1 MQDPFN
7 QEDRPRKRSNLLLR
21 LDSWINSSLWSALF
35 EAGETWEEITI
46 FFRRFRVRGV
56 QKIVFELLG
65 EAMTLGTAGS
75 VLLLALAL
83 PAFNATE
90 GDWRAQDD
98 YAVTFLDR
106 YGNEIGHRGIIHE
119 GSVAVDQLPDTL
131 IKSVVATEDRRFFE
145 HYGID
150 FIGLFRAMV
159 TNAQAHGVV
168 QGGSTIT
175 QQLAKNVFLSN
186 ERTLERKVK
195 EAFLAIWLECHLTK
209 KQILGM
215 YLDRMYMGGGTFGVA
230 AAAQYYFGKDVRDID
245 LAESAML
252 AGLFKAPSKYAPSVN
267 LPAARA
273 RADQVLTNL
282 VQANLMTEG
291 QVVGARLHPA
301 NVVDRGLQQSPDYFL
316 DWAYQEVKRIAIEHH
331 IRQHTL
337 IVKTTVDT
345 NIQQTADEALETS
358 LRQYGEQYH
367 VSQGAIVVHGKRRQ
381 QSRRGARD
389 GRRAR
394 LRREPVQPR
403 HQRAPAAR
411 LLLQGLCLLDG
422 DGARI
427 HAAVDDLGRAD
438 HLERMVAAK
447 LRAQLRG
454 QGDADEGAR
463 PVHQHGAGAPCPRLS
478 RHHGDRRDGE
488 ADGGGVAGRDRQDH
502 GARHVGADAA
512 RPDDRLR
519 RLPRGRHGVAAPRHR
534 PDPRLFRRRALR
546 PSPRQPAAK
555 AGAVERGG
563 RRDEPD
569 PVPDPE
575 WGTGRRAKLDGIRT
589 AGKTGTTQDYRD
601 GWFCGFTG
609 NYTAVVWI
617 GNDNY
622 TPSNR
627 MTGGTLPA
635 MTWKKVM
642 EYANQGVELRPIPG
656 IDNPLPDAKQREKF
670 LADARK
676 GVDGME
682 PLQRPRMLSHD
693 MTALLRRIAADLDN
707 AKPLKKPVQQVAST
721 APVAPP
727 PNPERASW
735 DIP

>member
-7 QEDRPRKRSNLLLR
+7 QEDRPRKRSNILLR
-21 LDSWINSSLWSALF
+21 IDSWIDSTLWSAFF
-35 EAGETWEEITI
+35 EAGQTWEEITI
-46 FFRRFRVRGV
+46 FFRRFRVRGA
-56 QKIVFELLG
+56 KKAVFEILG
-65 EAMTLGTAGS
+65 EAMTLGVAGS

-83 PAFNATE
+83 PAFQATQ
-90 GDWRAQDD
+90 GDWRAQDN

-106 YGNEIGHRGIIHE
+106 YGNEIGHRGVIHE
-119 GSVAVDQLPDTL
+119 DSVPLDQLPDTL

-150 FIGLFRAMV
+150 FVGLFRAMV

-195 EAFLAIWLECHLTK
+195 EAFLAIWLESNLTK
-209 KQILGM
+209 KQILAM

-273 RADQVLTNL
+273 RADQVLSNL
-282 VQANLMTEG
+282 VQADLMTEG

-301 NVVDRGLQQSPDYFL
+301 SVMDRGEIQAPDYFL
-316 DWAYQEVKRIAIEHH
+316 DWAYDRVRQIAINHR

-337 IVKTTVDT
+337 IVRTTVDT
-345 NIQQTADEALETS
+345 NLQHAADEALETS

-367 VSQGAIVVHGKRRQ
+367 VSQGAIVLMENGGSDPGAVRAMVGGRDYGESQFNRATNALRQPGSSFKIYVYSTAMEHGFTPKSTISDGPITWNGWSPRNYERTYEGKVTLTEALAK
-381 QSRRGARD
+381 SINTVPVRLARD
-389 GRRAR
+389 YLGTKAIAATARAMGV
-394 LRREPVQPR
+394 ES
-403 HQRAPAAR
+403 
-411 LLLQGLCLLDG
+411 
-422 DGARI
+422 
-427 HAAVDDLGRAD
+427 
-438 HLERMVAAK
+438 
-447 LRAQLRG
+447 
-454 QGDADEGAR
+454 
-463 PVHQHGAGAPCPRLS
+463 PVHTDKTMALGTSALTPLDQTTAYGVFPAGGMQS
-478 RHHGDRRDGE
+478 
-488 ADGGGVAGRDRQDH
+488 
-502 GARHVGADAA
+502 
-512 RPDDRLR
+512 
-519 RLPRGRHGVAAPRHR
+519 GRHGIDQILDYSGDVLYDHTRDNPALKRVLPSEVA
-534 PDPRLFRRRALR
+534 
-546 PSPRQPAAK
+546 
-555 AGAVERGG
+555 
-563 RRDEPD
+563 DEMNQMLLTI
-569 PVPDPE
+569 PE
-575 WGTGRRAKLDGIRT
+575 WGTGRRAKLDGIKT

-609 NYTAVVWI
+609 NYTSVVWI

-656 IDNPLPDAKQREKF
+656 IPDPLPDTEERRKF
-670 LADARK
+670 LANAAQ
-676 GVDGME
+676 GIDGME
-682 PLQRPRMLSHD
+682 PLQRPRMLGRG
-693 MTALLRRIAADLDN
+693 TTTLLRAIAQDLDD
-707 AKPLKKPVQQVAST
+707 AKPLTAPAQEVASN
-721 APVAPP
+721 AAASRPVEP
-727 PNPERASW
+727 
-735 DIP
+735 